1 MTARIGRSLPDDVVP
16 VLARAI
22 PAMGYAVA
30 PLLVHGPAAVVVVS
44 AGRDPAPVARL
55 LGAGALQPLTGGHLL
70 AAVPLE
76 VAQACADA
84 MAPDV
89 APSLREGVSTGQV
102 WCLVLRAPSGSLTV
116 PVTTTNARSAPLRGP
131 AN

>member
-1 MTARIGRSLPDDVVP
+1 MTARIGHTLPPD
-16 VLARAI
+16 
-22 PAMGYAVA
+22 AVA
-30 PLLVHGPAAVVVVS
+30 ALACTIPTMGFAVALVRGPAVVVVVA
-44 AGRDPAPVARL
+44 AGRDPAPIAEM
-55 LGAGALQPLTGGHLL
+55 LGAEVLQPARGGHLL

-76 VAQACADA
+76 RAQAIAAA

-89 APSLREGVSTGQV
+89 APSLREGVSMGQV

-116 PVTTTNARSAPLRGP
+116 PVTTVNTRGPARRGP

>member
-1 MTARIGRSLPDDVVP
+1 MSARIGHTLPPDAVAA
-16 VLARAI
+16 LACAI

-30 PLLVHGPAAVVVVS
+30 LVRGPAAVVVVA
-44 AGRDPAPVARL
+44 AGRDPEPAARI
-55 LGAGALQPLTGGHLL
+55 LGAEVLQPVTGGHLL

-76 VAQACADA
+76 RAQALAA
-84 MAPDV
+84 ELAPEV

-102 WCLVLRAPSGSLTV
+102 WCLVLRAPNGSLTV
-116 PVTTTNARSAPLRGP
+116 PVTTTNTRRPSRRGA